1 MRITCPACAA
11 TYEVPDRLIGTGRSL
26 RCRSCGHAWRVT
38 PEEPGAE
45 AAVPAPAGAAA
56 EAPPPPLPDPGTLPD
71 PPAALPGPRRA
82 PQLIDPPLP
91 RPEALP
97 RPVGTA
103 LRLAWAASL
112 IAVLAGLA
120 GLWLF
125 RAEIAEAWPPAARL
139 YRILGTTAQ
148 G

>member
-26 RCRSCGHAWRVT
+26 RCRSCGHAWRVE
-38 PEEPGAE
+38 PEAGTAE
-45 AAVPAPAGAAA
+45 S
-56 EAPPPPLPDPGTLPD
+56 PPPPPPAPLPDPGPLPD
-71 PPAALPGPRRA
+71 PPAPAIPPALPTPRRA

-91 RPEALP
+91 RSEALR
-97 RPVGTA
+97 RPAGPA

-112 IAVLAGLA
+112 LAVLGIGL

-125 RAEIAEAWPPAARL
+125 RAEIVEAWPPATRL
-139 YRILGTTAQ
+139 FLMLGSTAH